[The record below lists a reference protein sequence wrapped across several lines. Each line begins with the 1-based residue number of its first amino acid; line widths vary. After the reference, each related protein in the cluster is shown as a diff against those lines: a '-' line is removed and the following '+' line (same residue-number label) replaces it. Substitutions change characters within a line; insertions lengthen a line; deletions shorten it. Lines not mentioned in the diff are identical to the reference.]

1 MYRSYGR
8 REEIIYIIYIAYY
21 RLYEKAIIVNIREKR
36 GAYDI
41 SRSKKWGGEML
52 YHNLT
57 KIRNIF

>member
-41 SRSKKWGGEML
+41 SRSKKWGG
-52 YHNLT
+52 
-57 KIRNIF
+57 KCCIIISQK